1 MWKMALQMT
10 SLLDVYNQGF
20 LIFLSDENISDDVV
34 LGTTWAHMELTMHPN
49 LDSTSTL
56 LGGTDTSL
64 SSFFICPD
72 PDPLCPNL
80 QMAVLNPYQSLR
92 WTSFLLMTG
101 P

>member
-1 MWKMALQMT
+1 MT

-20 LIFLSDENISDDVV
+20 LTFLSNENISDDVV

-49 LDSTSTL
+49 LDSTSTIQ
-56 LGGTDTSL
+56 GGTDTYL
-64 SSFFICPD
+64 SSFFIHPD

-80 QMAVLNPYQSLR
+80 QMEVLNPYQSLR